1 MPRRSTASRSRAAP
15 RPGRSRVRRRPSCR
29 NPSSRSS
36 PRASCGA
43 AQGYPDHIEMM
54 MFHSA
59 FALLFFVVP
68 LVFVGL
74 IALVVWAVTR
84 PSPQTASMAPY
95 GPPAAMPSRESPLDI
110 LARRLAAGE
119 ISADEYQKA
128 RDLLK
133 GDSKS

>member
-1 MPRRSTASRSRAAP
+1 
-15 RPGRSRVRRRPSCR
+15 
-29 NPSSRSS
+29 
-36 PRASCGA
+36 
-43 AQGYPDHIEMM
+43 

-95 GPPAAMPSRESPLDI
+95 GPPPAAMPSRESPLDI
-110 LARRLAAGE
+110 LARRFAAGE

-128 RDLLK
+128 RDLMK

>member
-1 MPRRSTASRSRAAP
+1 
-15 RPGRSRVRRRPSCR
+15 
-29 NPSSRSS
+29 
-36 PRASCGA
+36 
-43 AQGYPDHIEMM
+43 MM

-74 IALVVWAVTR
+74 IALVVWAITR

-110 LARRLAAGE
+110 LARRFAAGE

>member
-1 MPRRSTASRSRAAP
+1 
-15 RPGRSRVRRRPSCR
+15 
-29 NPSSRSS
+29 
-36 PRASCGA
+36 
-43 AQGYPDHIEMM
+43 

-95 GPPAAMPSRESPLDI
+95 GPPPAAMASRESPLDI
-110 LARRLAAGE
+110 LARRFAAGE

>member
-1 MPRRSTASRSRAAP
+1 P
-15 RPGRSRVRRRPSCR
+15 CR

-43 AQGYPDHIEMM
+43 ARGCPDLVWMI

-95 GPPAAMPSRESPLDI
+95 GPPAAMPSRESPLDL
-110 LARRLAAGE
+110 LARRVAAGD
-119 ISADEYQKA
+119 ISADDYQKA
-128 RDLLK
+128 RPLFN
-133 GDSKS
+133 GDSKRSR